1 MVVSQNKTVVG
12 LTGGIACGKSTALEA
27 FRLLGWAVISAD
39 SLAHELLDSDPDIR
53 KKIESRWGEKVV
65 DTSGSIDKLAMG
77 RIVFSKVQERD
88 WLENLLHPIIR
99 SKWLSF
105 IQSCSSQKC
114 MIELPLLF
122 ENKLQNNFSCTISLY
137 APKPVILKRL
147 QARGLSDKESEFR
160 IASQLSLYKK
170 VEQADF
176 VLWGGG
182 DSHFLNQ
189 QAEQFDLFIS

>member
-27 FRLLGWAVISAD
+27 FRVLGWAVISAD
-39 SLAHELLDSDPDIR
+39 SLAHELLDSDPHVR
-53 KKIESRWGEKVV
+53 KKIESRWGKKVV
-65 DTSGSIDKLAMG
+65 DASGSIDKLAIG
-77 RIVFSKVQERD
+77 RIVFSKVLERD

-160 IASQLSLYKK
+160 IASQLSLYEK

-189 QAEQFDLFIS
+189 QAEQFDLLIS

>member
-27 FRLLGWAVISAD
+27 FRVLGWAVISAD
-39 SLAHELLDSDPDIR
+39 SLAHELLDSDPDVR
-53 KKIESRWGEKVV
+53 KKIENRWGGEVV
-65 DTSGSIDKLAMG
+65 DASGSIDKLAIG

-88 WLENLLHPIIR
+88 WIENLLHPIIR

-122 ENKLQNNFSCTISLY
+122 EHKLQHNFSCTMSLY
-137 APKPVILKRL
+137 APIPVILERL
-147 QARGLSDKESEFR
+147 QARGFSDKESECR
-160 IASQLSLYKK
+160 IASQLSLYEK

-189 QAEQFDLFIS
+189 QAEQFDLLIS